1 MSRPLVLAHRGARRD
16 APENTLVA
24 FTLALAQGADGV
36 ELDVHRT
43 ADDGLVVHHD
53 ADARRLGVLAG
64 RTLADIRAA
73 RPDIPTL
80 DETLDACAGAVVNIE
95 IKNLPGD
102 GDFDPEDT
110 AADLVVA
117 CLDRRRGDEVVVSSF
132 NLATID
138 RVREQDPS
146 VPTGFQIRRPLE
158 PLAALEL
165 CRERGHG
172 ALHPFTK
179 LLKGDAA
186 DEVVARAGEL
196 GVRVSV
202 WTVNSEREIRR
213 LASVGVHSVITDVP
227 AVAVRVISPD

>member
-16 APENTLVA
+16 APENTLPA

-80 DETLDACAGAVVNIE
+80 DETLDVCGGAVVNIE

-117 CLDRRRGDEVVVSSF
+117 CLGRRGGDEVIVSSF
-132 NLATID
+132 NLATVD
-138 RVREQDPS
+138 RVRALDAS
-146 VPTGFQIRRPLE
+146 VPTGFLITRGL

-165 CRERGHG
+165 CHERGHG

-186 DEVVARAGEL
+186 SEVVARATEL
-196 GVRVSV
+196 GVHVNV
-202 WTVNSEREIRR
+202 WTVNDEREIRR
-213 LASVGVHSVITDVP
+213 LAGAGVDGVITDVP
-227 AVAVRVISPD
+227 AIAARVVSPD